1 MGFGGTS
8 VAEGIEGEIG
18 EITIQG
24 ELVFQLGITDNSQ
37 QRFFFAQII
46 L

>member
-1 MGFGGTS
+1 LGFGGTS
-8 VAEGIEGEIG
+8 VAEGEIG

-24 ELVFQLGITDNSQ
+24 EFFFQLGITDNSQ